1 LLTPGA
7 RALAAATLAATL
19 LISAA
24 PAQPAAA
31 TTMSEASQVIRIAR
45 AQLGD
50 HWRFGANGPTT
61 FDCSGLV
68 IYAYRN
74 AGDLA
79 LIGNGRYRSAA
90 EIYRYFRVRGK
101 TSRTRATPGD
111 LVIWGNGRH
120 IGIYIGGGMAV
131 SALNSGV
138 RIHPVNGL
146 TLPFTAFL
154 RTGIYQLRTPTPAP
168 VPTPKPV
175 PSPSPT
181 PVPTPTPTPAPTVSP
196 TPTPPVLPT
205 LLTDPTSSPDPTS
218 KPDPTQSADTTTD
231 STPTPDATPTQEP
244 DPIPTESPSTS
255 PDPTSAPIET

>member
-1 LLTPGA
+1 MLTPGA
-7 RALAAATLAATL
+7 RALASATLAATL

-24 PAQPAAA
+24 PPPPAAA
-31 TTMSEASQVIRIAR
+31 TTLSEASQVIRIAK

-50 HWRFGANGPTT
+50 RWRFGANGPTT

-90 EIYRYFRVRGK
+90 EIYRYFRIRGK

-138 RIHPVNGL
+138 RIHPVNAL
-146 TLPFTAFL
+146 TLPFTAYL

-168 VPTPKPV
+168 VPTPPPV
-175 PSPSPT
+175 PTATAPASPTPSPT
-181 PVPTPTPTPAPTVSP
+181 PIPTLSPTPTPTPT
-196 TPTPPVLPT
+196 VLPT
-205 LLTDPTSSPDPTS
+205 PLPDPTSSPDPTT
-218 KPDPTQSADTTTD
+218 KPDPIQSADTTPD
-231 STPTPDATPTQEP
+231 STATPDATPIQEP
-244 DPIPTESPSTS
+244 DPIPTESPN
-255 PDPTSAPIET
+255 PTPAPVGA

>member
-1 LLTPGA
+1 MLTPGA
-7 RALAAATLAATL
+7 RALASATLAATL

-24 PAQPAAA
+24 PPPPAAA
-31 TTMSEASQVIRIAR
+31 TTLSEASQVIRIAK

-50 HWRFGANGPTT
+50 RWRFGANGPTT

-68 IYAYRN
+68 IYAYRH

-79 LIGNGRYRSAA
+79 LIGNGRFRSAA
-90 EIYRYFRVRGK
+90 EIYRYFRIHGK

-146 TLPFTAFL
+146 TIPFTAYL

-168 VPTPKPV
+168 VPIPA
-175 PSPSPT
+175 
-181 PVPTPTPTPAPTVSP
+181 PVPTPTPVASPTPSPTPLPTLAP
-196 TPTPPVLPT
+196 TPTPTPSPSALPA

-218 KPDPTQSADTTTD
+218 KPDPTQSADTTTN

-244 DPIPTESPSTS
+244 DPIPTESP
-255 PDPTSAPIET
+255 DPTPAPVET

>member
-1 LLTPGA
+1 LLSPGA

-24 PAQPAAA
+24 PPTPAAA
-31 TTMSEASQVIRIAR
+31 TTLSEASQVIRIAK

-50 HWRFGANGPTT
+50 RWKFGANGPSS

-138 RIHPVNGL
+138 RIHRVNAL
-146 TLPFTAFL
+146 TIPFTAFL
-154 RTGIYQLRTPTPAP
+154 RTGIYQLHTPAPAP
-168 VPTPKPV
+168 VPTPSPT

-181 PVPTPTPTPAPTVSP
+181 APPAPTPSPTLAPTPAPTEPPSP
-196 TPTPPVLPT
+196 TPTPDTTQIADTTAAPDLSPDPT
-205 LLTDPTSSPDPTS
+205 PTPEVTPDPAPSQDPDPIPTSSPDPS
-218 KPDPTQSADTTTD
+218 PV
-231 STPTPDATPTQEP
+231 
-244 DPIPTESPSTS
+244 PIGS
-255 PDPTSAPIET
+255 